1 MFMFVTTLVFIFII
15 RLRFP
20 SKVSIA
26 TNSINLLS
34 RLYAILFSITKKT
47 ARKWKFGIVDNIV
60 LRPQVPACF
69 GFTIVIQSL

>member
-26 TNSINLLS
+26 TKLVERAGGATSSHFGIQFTEGSYELGTEKWRFGNAWL
-34 RLYAILFSITKKT
+34 LFSVEGV
-47 ARKWKFGIVDNIV
+47 RKN
-60 LRPQVPACF
+60 
-69 GFTIVIQSL
+69 